1 MRALYRAFRRLLWI
15 TLLISQVLSKILKIE
30 GKLQSSTCLN
40 LHDQFLFISLNSLKI
55 KVIWI
60 ISESIFIK
68 IATNSCP
75 FYFNVLG
82 DHKGSFQTES
92 KDMDNG
98 YAIQE
103 D

>member
-1 MRALYRAFRRLLWI
+1 M
-15 TLLISQVLSKILKIE
+15 LISQVLSKILKIE
-30 GKLQSSTCLN
+30 GKMQSGTYLD

-55 KVIWI
+55 KVIWN
-60 ISESIFIK
+60 ISKSIFIK
-68 IATNSCP
+68 ISTNSCP
-75 FYFNVLG
+75 FYFHVLG